1 MLQNCI
7 SFVCDCWKAHI
18 ESLKALAC
26 ELQVLPKFPQLLSG
40 IITVIQSQTAIIRR
54 HDLWPHR
61 DAYCTLDLITLLQL
75 RRMFVK
81 HCWQST
87 FPFFFFFKVCRY
99 SIRRSKGKRE
109 VGLAVTTITSLY
121 LWPSADFKELPS
133 CVSFAFSSGR
143 VCGWLLW
150 AVVLFYF
157 VVSLFISRFL
167 FYFVVVSSRFC
178 YFTAFPLCVS
188 RLYYCLRRPD

>member
-1 MLQNCI
+1 MI
-7 SFVCDCWKAHI
+7 YGHTETHI
-18 ESLKALAC
+18 
-26 ELQVLPKFPQLLSG
+26 VL
-40 IITVIQSQTAIIRR
+40 
-54 HDLWPHR
+54 W
-61 DAYCTLDLITLLQL
+61 TLLPFYNWGGCL
-75 RRMFVK
+75 
-81 HCWQST
+81 WST
-87 FPFFFFFKVCRY
+87 AGSPLSPFFFFFKVCRY

-143 VCGWLLW
+143 VFGWLLW